1 MQQGMAVL
9 FIYKDPIN
17 ANVYKFCS
25 SICHHPYDVFP
36 ISAGNIQFM
45 LQQHWSMEGRN
56 PGAKLDYVFL
66 LSKNRKT
73 IPLNSQKVECGY
85 KGTHCKLISSKRLQ
99 PHQNVMHP
107 SLIMSQPADTQMDMY
122 K

>member
-1 MQQGMAVL
+1 MLMYTSFVAAYATIHMMSFLFQQ
-9 FIYKDPIN
+9 
-17 ANVYKFCS
+17 
-25 SICHHPYDVFP
+25 
-36 ISAGNIQFM
+36 GNIQFM

-85 KGTHCKLISSKRLQ
+85 KCTHCKLTSSKQLQ

>member
-1 MQQGMAVL
+1 MLMYTSFVAAYATIHMMSFLFQQ
-9 FIYKDPIN
+9 
-17 ANVYKFCS
+17 
-25 SICHHPYDVFP
+25 
-36 ISAGNIQFM
+36 GNIQFM

-99 PHQNVMHP
+99 PHHP